1 MPGLHADYIIFIG
14 DFNLE
19 KLLKDV
25 VPIFEIWVIKFK
37 LQFDE
42 DVVVF
47 IVHQTK
53 SISFKHL
60 SVGHATITNIDLG
73 PFRINIL
80 T

>member
-1 MPGLHADYIIFIG
+1 MPGLHADYVIFIG

-25 VPIFEIWVIKFK
+25 VPIFEIWVIQFE

-47 IVHQTK
+47 IIHQTE

-60 SVGHATITNIDLG
+60 SVGHPAITYVDLG
-73 PFRINIL
+73 AFRINIL